1 MIGLDIGS
9 SVVRVV
15 GLERGMSGQYILTN
29 CGSERLQI
37 GWIVGDSVEK
47 MLEVANSVKRAV
59 NQSGAKTKNVVMAL
73 PASAV
78 VTKTVNIQADLNDN
92 DFEAQV
98 ESEISS
104 YLPWALDEVNIDFVK
119 LNPVF
124 GTGEIEVLV
133 AAARKDKVEEW
144 QTIAEAAGLNLTI
157 LEVGAFVRARMA
169 DPTGSASANEFGTVD
184 GPLVANLEIGSVATS
199 LQVYQGGMLIFDRDL
214 SFGGSQL
221 TNLIESHYGLSA
233 TDAERKKRSR
243 DLPAGYESSVI
254 APYLANTALEIERGI
269 QFFHSASGRQ
279 RVSKIILSGGGAC
292 ITGLSRAVSSQTGIA
307 CELASPFEG
316 MTIKSEQI
324 NKRLRREAPAYY
336 FAAGLAMRRF
346 LS

>member
-1 MIGLDIGS
+1 MLGLDIGS

-15 GLERGMSGQYILTN
+15 GLERGMSGQFVLAH
-29 CGSERLQI
+29 CGSERLQP
-37 GWIVGDSVEK
+37 GWIMGDSVEK
-47 MLEVANSVKRAV
+47 MVEVANSVKRAV
-59 NQSGAKTKNVVMAL
+59 TQSGAKTKNVVMAL

-104 YLPWALDEVNIDFVK
+104 YLPWALDEVNIDYVK
-119 LNPVF
+119 LNPVI
-124 GTGEIEVLV
+124 GTGEVEVLV

-144 QTIAEAAGLNLTI
+144 QTIAEAAGLKVAI
-157 LEVGAFVRARMA
+157 LEVGAFVRARMVC
-169 DPTGSASANEFGTVD
+169 PENHSTNEFGTQD
-184 GPLVANLEIGSVATS
+184 GPLVANLKMGSVSTS
-199 LQVYQGGMLIFDRDL
+199 LQVYQNGMLIFDRDL
-214 SFGGSQL
+214 NFGGSQL

-254 APYLANTALEIERGI
+254 APYLANTALEIERGV

-279 RVSKIILSGGGAC
+279 RISKIVLSGGGSC

-324 NKRLRREAPAYY
+324 NKRLRREAPAYH

-346 LS
+346 LA

>member
-15 GLERGMSGQYILTN
+15 GLERGMSGQFVLAH
-29 CGSERLQI
+29 CGSERLQP
-37 GWIVGDSVEK
+37 GWIMGDSVEK
-47 MLEVANSVKRAV
+47 MIEVATSVKRAV
-59 NQSGAKTKNVVMAL
+59 AQSGARTKNVVMAL
-73 PASAV
+73 PSSAI

-104 YLPWALDEVNIDFVK
+104 YLPWALDEVNIDYVK
-119 LNPVF
+119 LNPVI
-124 GTGEIEVLV
+124 GTGEVEVLV

-144 QTIAEAAGLNLTI
+144 QTIAEAAGLKVSV

-169 DPTGSASANEFGTVD
+169 CSVSLANLTEFHESD
-184 GPLVANLEIGSVATS
+184 GPLVANLDIGSVSTN
-199 LQVYQGGMLIFDRDL
+199 LQVYQSGILIFDRDL

-233 TDAERKKRSR
+233 TEAERKKRSR

-254 APYLANTALEIERGI
+254 APYLANTALEIERGV
-269 QFFHSASGRQ
+269 QFFHSSSGRQ

-307 CELASPFEG
+307 CELASPFDG
-316 MTIKSEQI
+316 MTIKSEQV

-346 LS
+346 LA